1 MEKMLYPGAPGSSS
15 NAEPPKATTPIT
27 NDDVVMRRGETEASL
42 AELSTISH
50 NGPHIVSP
58 TSFSSHSF
66 PSPTVNVS
74 PRSATNSHM
83 NGDLLPPM
91 DVIEHLVQLYFDYL
105 YTCNPIFDRTTL
117 MRDIREKRCSDFLIL
132 CILSVS
138 ARFSERSNVKE
149 NPPWHSGEKYASKA
163 RSLLIHAIDE
173 PSISNVQALV
183 LLALHEYGCAR
194 GPRSWIM
201 ALELGLNKEI
211 DMEDDLG
218 ETQSADRWMEQEL
231 RRRLFWNIFTVDKL
245 TSASTGRPSFL
256 QEEDCDV
263 FLPSDEDGWTRG
275 QFYTETLDRSRIV
288 HFNVRS
294 LRDSNLLGVSTSVSS
309 VSTGGRRAQLSCSAH
324 QMRLIALLGKVTTF
338 INRGSKKKDILAPF
352 DPTSEFSRL
361 DRQIEDWYEQLPLH
375 MKNTP
380 ANFERYRTNMTMDT
394 SRYALAHMLHNALIV
409 LLHRPSL
416 VLAESLTSDLVQPN
430 LKEFV
435 NHSVEK
441 CLTAV
446 ENVTVMLKAI
456 NGSGDIMPPFMSYI
470 SYTVA
475 TIVVNNTFSS
485 NQEEAMHAKAALS
498 EHFRLLESMRSTWA
512 MADKL
517 YFMIRDLYAMH
528 SNVQRKYP
536 TPQSEQGDTD
546 QGISTSDRSSLS
558 DWPLTYTQ
566 ENQVSPPVSGPS
578 VNGRLANIP
587 VDQRT
592 SNQFRQSSFDQQSM
606 QPMMPMTNIATM
618 RKMSLA
624 DLALSTCDGASTTNW
639 ILGDNSQNVAAA
651 IQSVNRAAGTSQHLD
666 FQGTGCMIP
675 NSNSTNL
682 PGGGLP
688 WNDRFSSIF
697 FKPGQTFPTN
707 NGDNNNDNDTR
718 FA

>member
-1 MEKMLYPGAPGSSS
+1 MLEKRLDKMEKMLYPGAPGSSS

-138 ARFSERSNVKE
+138 AR
-149 NPPWHSGEKYASKA
+149 
-163 RSLLIHAIDE
+163 
-173 PSISNVQALV
+173 
-183 LLALHEYGCAR
+183 
-194 GPRSWIM
+194 M